1 MLADFDRAGRRAF
14 DRAQPARLTSLRGKG
29 GALGT
34 ADAHGFCSGDLR
46 WAGRLTKLYVDIANL
61 T

>member
-46 WAGRLTKLYVDIANL
+46 WAGRL
-61 T
+61 